1 MACVPFII
9 AASSLATFAIIHSS
23 LAFGMDFDS
32 MAELLNSFA
41 FHFSSEITISKLVVE
56 LEPSEQVENSKEIK
70 LSVVV
75 DLVSKV
81 QILRY
86 QTLPTGQ
93 LGPTCLPYVEQVQDL
108 IVKDQL
114 HSQNLI
120 RQNLWVL
127 AITDFEIVTAS
138 QASIGIID
146 LPVHSSMELTSQLEN
161 QITVAASAITME
173 FTTDQYLTTILSV
186 EYSIVKL
193 TKISFTLLTITYLQ
207 TMEQA

>member
-9 AASSLATFAIIHSS
+9 AAASLATFAIIHSS

-32 MAELLNSFA
+32 MVELPNSFA

-75 DLVSKV
+75 DLVTKV

-93 LGPTCLPYVEQVQDL
+93 FGPTCLPYVEQVQDL

-146 LPVHSSMELTSQLEN
+146 LPVHSSMELTSQFEN
-161 QITVAASAITME
+161 QIAVAASAITME

-193 TKISFTLLTITYLQ
+193 TKISFALLAITYLQ